1 MTILAMIAETA
12 EAHADSAALPFAVR
26 SALAKVATAEDA
38 PAAAAALGDAIAMA
52 ETMAT
57 GIEAACKDMRER
69 FAMVLQELPSKV
81 LPIEGRHHTYTI
93 SAARDGVRITDID
106 AIPAELMRQAAP
118 TPDKAAILK
127 LLSAGAPVPGCTLSN
142 GGAPSLRINARKSA
156 T

>member
-1 MTILAMIAETA
+1 MSILAMIAETA

-57 GIEAACKDMRER
+57 GIDAACKDMRER
-69 FAMVLQELPSKV
+69 FAMILQELPSKV
-81 LPIEGRHHTYTI
+81 LPIEGKHHSYTI

-118 TPDKAAILK
+118 TPDKALILK
-127 LLSAGAPVPGCTLSN
+127 LLNEGKEVPGCFRSN
-142 GGAPSLRINARKSA
+142 GGAPSLRINARKS

>member
-1 MTILAMIAETA
+1 MSILAMIVETA

-26 SALAKVATAEDA
+26 AALAKVATAED
-38 PAAAAALGDAIAMA
+38 PPTAAAALGDAIAMA

-57 GIEAACKDMRER
+57 GIEAATKDMRER

-106 AIPAELMRQAAP
+106 AIPAELMRQPPPA
-118 TPDKAAILK
+118 PDKAAILK
-127 LLSAGAPVPGCTLSN
+127 LLSAGTPVAGCTLSN
-142 GGAPSLRINARKSA
+142 GGAPSLRINARRSA
-156 T
+156 

>member
-1 MTILAMIAETA
+1 MSILAMIVETA

-26 SALAKVATAEDA
+26 AALAKVATAEDA

-52 ETMAT
+52 EAMAT
-57 GIEAACKDMRER
+57 GIEAATKDMRER

-106 AIPAELMRQAAP
+106 AIPAELMRQPPPA
-118 TPDKAAILK
+118 PDKAAILK

>member
-1 MTILAMIAETA
+1 MSILAMIVETA

-26 SALAKVATAEDA
+26 AALAKVATAEDA

-52 ETMAT
+52 EAMAT
-57 GIEAACKDMRER
+57 GIEAATKDMRER

-106 AIPAELMRQAAP
+106 AIPAELMRTP
-118 TPDKAAILK
+118 PPSPDKAAIFK
-127 LLSAGAPVPGCTLSN
+127 LLSAGTPVAGCTLSN
-142 GGAPSLRINARKSA
+142 GGMPSLRIMSRRNA
-156 T
+156 

>member
-1 MTILAMIAETA
+1 MTIQAMIIETA
-12 EAHADSAALPFAVR
+12 LAHADSAALPFAVR
-26 SALAKVATAEDA
+26 AALAKVATTEDA

-106 AIPAELMRQAAP
+106 AIPAELMRTPPPA
-118 TPDKAAILK
+118 PDKAAILK
-127 LLSAGAPVPGCTLSN
+127 LLSAGTPVAGCTLSN
-142 GGAPSLRINARKSA
+142 GGMPSLRINARKS

>member
-1 MTILAMIAETA
+1 MSIQAMIIETA
-12 EAHADSAALPFAVR
+12 LAHADSAALPFAVR
-26 SALAKVATAEDA
+26 AALAKVATAEDA

-57 GIEAACKDMRER
+57 GIEAACKDMREK
-69 FAMVLQELPSKV
+69 FALVLQELPAKV

-118 TPDKAAILK
+118 APDKAAILK
-127 LLSAGAPVPGCTLSN
+127 LLSAGTPVAGCALSN
-142 GGAPSLRINARKSA
+142 GGMPNLRINARKP

>member
-26 SALAKVATAEDA
+26 AALAKVATAEDA

-69 FAMVLQELPSKV
+69 FAMILQELPAKA
-81 LPIEGRHHTYTI
+81 LPVEGRHHTYTI

-106 AIPAELMRQAAP
+106 AIPAELMRQPPPA
-118 TPDKAAILK
+118 PDKAAILK